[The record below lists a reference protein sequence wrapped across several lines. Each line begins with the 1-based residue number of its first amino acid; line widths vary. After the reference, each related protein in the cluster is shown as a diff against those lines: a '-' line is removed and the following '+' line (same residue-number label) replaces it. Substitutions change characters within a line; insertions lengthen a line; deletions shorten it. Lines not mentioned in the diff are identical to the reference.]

1 MLVSL
6 IDACIFPWLFTVWNQ
21 TVTFLYIPMGR
32 IESFHQET
40 KRLLLLSPHTVRFWF
55 GLVQY
60 ASVRFG
66 SGRFDYLLHFL
77 YGSVQL
83 RTTALI
89 SPRIGSVP
97 DLGNSVLLHT
107 IGQFFEKREE
117 KNAVPPAVGR
127 QKISVRTSKKKVAF
141 CT

>member
-1 MLVSL
+1 MAFHSLESNRYFLVYSYGS
-6 IDACIFPWLFTVWNQ
+6 DRVVSPGDKTV
-21 TVTFLYIPMGR
+21 VTT
-32 IESFHQET
+32 EST
-40 KRLLLLSPHTVRFWF
+40 YGPVLVWF

-66 SGRFDYLLHFL
+66 SGRFDYLLPFL